1 MTSPV
6 SSFGTTRHGRTR
18 GDASWIDDSSTQ
30 MPVWLTTNA
39 RDGHRSDAAHAAGHA
54 TRDAAISLA
63 VVTVTVLCACANLID
78 VYGSVGSWARA
89 AIPAASLGSGIA
101 FMTLVPRLRLW
112 WQILAFVLAQC
123 VIGPLVALPHTSVAY
138 VLPTWQT
145 LAEGCSAMFTS
156 FKFLITVPAPTGT
169 ADGSLMAVW
178 TLCLLSCTLGGML
191 AVLPQRRW
199 SALSVLVVIGDFAV
213 CALLGTS
220 TGVLRLPCGVVCAL
234 IVIVWLSW
242 RGRLFEMSRW
252 LGAGALLLLASAVA
266 VGACLPVH
274 TTRTILRDHYEP
286 PLAPFDYASPLS
298 GMRAYLKEH
307 KADTLLPV
315 RNLPA
320 GASVRLAVMDRFD
333 GNVWNLSNTRIA
345 GGSSDYTRMGL
356 RIPQDG
362 DDSGTRFNAMFD
374 VRDGMHDDW
383 LPLAGAA
390 TQVSFA
396 ANANADDFYYN
407 TGTESGLLTSGVR
420 SGLVYTETGTLA
432 RRPSDDEI
440 RRAQAA
446 RIMLPDAGDIPNA
459 VRRRADAL
467 AGGQPTAGAAAL
479 ALTNGL
485 RDNGW
490 FSHGLT
496 DDYPSLAG
504 HGNYR
509 VTQLLGG
516 TAMVGDSE
524 QYASAMA
531 LMARSLGIPSRV
543 VLGFVPKD
551 KHGDITEARTQRTE
565 NGTTIDFTG
574 NDIEVWVEVALEGH
588 GWVAFHPT
596 PQETKTPEDNQNL
609 TPPNPQT
616 LVRQPPLPLTDPLRD
631 KQEATGSTVLSG
643 DDARDPRT
651 SGVWSKIG
659 TVARDVAIYGSPV
672 WILLV
677 ICGCIL
683 AVKAALLMRLR
694 KNGSTNHRVESGWRS
709 LTQFAM
715 QSGIPVHGTRR
726 EQAHAMAQSFA
737 AESAAEATAGS
748 SDTSCGPVTESQLR
762 HSAQTADYAA
772 FSGNP
777 VPESEVVQYWES
789 VDGMR
794 AALLKTLPFWRRVR
808 TRLSLR
814 GLFRHHAYKET
825 SDHPA

>member
-1 MTSPV
+1 MTSPA

-39 RDGHRSDAAHAAGHA
+39 RDGHRSGAAHAAGHA
-54 TRDAAISLA
+54 TRDAIISLT
-63 VVTVTVLCACANLID
+63 VVTVIVLCACANLID
-78 VYGSVGSWARA
+78 VYGSAGSWARA
-89 AIPAASLGSGIA
+89 AVPAALLGSGIA
-101 FMTLVPRLRLW
+101 FMTTVPRLRLW
-112 WQILAFVLAQC
+112 WQILALVLAQC

-156 FKFLITVPAPTGT
+156 FKFLIAVPAPTGT

-178 TLCLLSCTLGGML
+178 TLCLLSCTLGGVL

-234 IVIVWLSW
+234 IAIVWLSW
-242 RGRLFEMSRW
+242 RWRLFEMSRW

-266 VGACLPVH
+266 AGACLPVH

-307 KADTLLPV
+307 KADTLLTV

-374 VRDGMHDDW
+374 VRDGIHDDW

-446 RIMLPDAGDIPNA
+446 RITLPDAGDIPNA
-459 VRRRADAL
+459 VRRMADAL

-479 ALTNGL
+479 ALANGL

-551 KHGDITEARTQRTE
+551 EHGDITEARTQRTE
-565 NGTTIDFTG
+565 NGTAIDFTG
-574 NDIEVWVEVALEGH
+574 NDIEAWVEVALEGH

-651 SGVWSKIG
+651 SEVWSKIG

-694 KNGSTNHRVESGWRS
+694 RNGSTNHRVEAGWRS

-726 EQAHAMAQSFA
+726 EQAHAMARSFA
-737 AESAAEATAGS
+737 AESAAEATAS
-748 SDTSCGPVTESQLR
+748 PSDTSRGPVTESQLR

-814 GLFRHHAYKET
+814 GLFQHRARKGT

>member
-1 MTSPV
+1 MTSPA

-39 RDGHRSDAAHAAGHA
+39 RDGHRSGAAHAAGHA

-63 VVTVTVLCACANLID
+63 VVTVIVLCACANLID
-78 VYGSVGSWARA
+78 VYGSAGSWARA
-89 AIPAASLGSGIA
+89 AVPAALLGSGIA
-101 FMTLVPRLRLW
+101 FMTTVPRLRLW
-112 WQILAFVLAQC
+112 WQILALVLAQC

-156 FKFLITVPAPTGT
+156 FKFLIAVPAPTGT

-178 TLCLLSCTLGGML
+178 TLCLLSCTLGGVL

-199 SALSVLVVIGDFAV
+199 CALSVLVVIGDFAV

-220 TGVLRLPCGVVCAL
+220 TGVLRLPCGMVCAL
-234 IVIVWLSW
+234 IAIVWLSW
-242 RGRLFEMSRW
+242 RWRLFEMSRW

-266 VGACLPVH
+266 AGACLPVH

-307 KADTLLPV
+307 KADTLLTV

-362 DDSGTRFNAMFD
+362 DNSGIRFNAMFD

-446 RIMLPDAGDIPNA
+446 RITLPDAGDIPNA
-459 VRRRADAL
+459 VRRMADAL

-479 ALTNGL
+479 ALANGL

-551 KHGDITEARTQRTE
+551 EHGDITEARTQRTE

-574 NDIEVWVEVALEGH
+574 NDIEAWVEVALEGH

-694 KNGSTNHRVESGWRS
+694 RNGSTNHRVEAGWRS

-726 EQAHAMAQSFA
+726 EQAHAMARSFA
-737 AESAAEATAGS
+737 AESAAEATASPSG
-748 SDTSCGPVTESQLR
+748 TGRGPVTESQLR

-814 GLFRHHAYKET
+814 GLFRRRAYKGT

>member
-1 MTSPV
+1 MTSPA

-39 RDGHRSDAAHAAGHA
+39 RDGHRSGAAHAAGHA

-63 VVTVTVLCACANLID
+63 VVTVIVLCACANLID
-78 VYGSVGSWARA
+78 VYGSAGSWARA
-89 AIPAASLGSGIA
+89 ALPAALLGSGIA
-101 FMTLVPRLRLW
+101 FMTTVPQLRLW
-112 WQILAFVLAQC
+112 WQILALVLAQC

-156 FKFLITVPAPTGT
+156 FKFLIAVPAPTGT

-178 TLCLLSCTLGGML
+178 TLCLLSCTLGGVL

-199 SALSVLVVIGDFAV
+199 CALSVLVVIGDFAV

-234 IVIVWLSW
+234 IAIVWLSW
-242 RGRLFEMSRW
+242 RWRLFEMSRW

-266 VGACLPVH
+266 AGACLPVH

-307 KADTLLPV
+307 KADTLLTV

-374 VRDGMHDDW
+374 VRDGIHDDW

-420 SGLVYTETGTLA
+420 SGLAYTETGTLA

-446 RIMLPDAGDIPNA
+446 RITLPDAGDIPNA
-459 VRRRADAL
+459 VRRMADAL

-479 ALTNGL
+479 ALANGL

-551 KHGDITEARTQRTE
+551 EHGDITEARTQRTE

-574 NDIEVWVEVALEGH
+574 NDIEAWVEVALEGH

-694 KNGSTNHRVESGWRS
+694 RNGSTNHRVEAGWRS

-726 EQAHAMAQSFA
+726 EQAHAMARSFA
-737 AESAAEATAGS
+737 AESAAEATGS
-748 SDTSCGPVTESQLR
+748 PADTSRGPVTESQLR

-814 GLFRHHAYKET
+814 GLFQHRARKGT

>member
-1 MTSPV
+1 MTSPT
-6 SSFGTTRHGRTR
+6 SSFGATRHGRTR
-18 GDASWIDDSSTQ
+18 GDASWINDNSTQ
-30 MPVWLTTNA
+30 MPVWLTMNA
-39 RDGHRSDAAHAAGHA
+39 RDARRADAAHAAGHA
-54 TRDAAISLA
+54 TRDAAISL
-63 VVTVTVLCACANLID
+63 VVVMAIVLCACANLID
-78 VYGSVGSWARA
+78 VYGSAGSWARA
-89 AIPAASLGSGIA
+89 AIPAALLGSGIA
-101 FMTLVPRLRLW
+101 FMTLVPRLRFW
-112 WQILAFVLAQC
+112 WQILASVLAQC

-156 FKFLITVPAPTGT
+156 FKFLIAVPAPTGT

-178 TLCLLSCTLGGML
+178 TLCLLSCTLGGVL

-220 TGVLRLPCGVVCAL
+220 AGVLRLPCGVVCAL
-234 IVIVWLSW
+234 AAVVWLSW
-242 RGRLFEMSRW
+242 RWRLFEMSRW
-252 LGAGALLLLASAVA
+252 LGAGALLLLAGAVA

-274 TTRTILRDHYEP
+274 ATRTILRDHYEP
-286 PLAPFDYASPLS
+286 PLAPFDYASPMS

-307 KADTLLPV
+307 KADTLLTV

-345 GGSSDYTRMGL
+345 GASSNYTRMGL
-356 RIPQDG
+356 RITQDG
-362 DDSGTRFNAMFD
+362 DDSGTWFTAMFD
-374 VRDGMHDDW
+374 VRDGMRDDW

-390 TQVSFA
+390 TQVTFA
-396 ANANADDFYYN
+396 TNANADDFYYN

-420 SGLVYTETGTLA
+420 SGLAYTETGTLA

-440 RRAQAA
+440 RQTQAA
-446 RIMLPDAGDIPNA
+446 RIALPDAGDIPNA
-459 VRRRADAL
+459 VRRMAEAF

-479 ALTNGL
+479 ALANGL

-490 FSHGLT
+490 FSHGLV

-509 VTQLLGG
+509 ITQLLGG

-551 KHGDITEARTQRTE
+551 EHGDITEARTQRTE
-565 NGTTIDFTG
+565 NGTTTDFTG
-574 NDIEVWVEVALEGH
+574 NDIEAWVEVALEGH

-596 PQETKTPEDNQNL
+596 PQETKTPEDNQNP

-643 DDARDPRT
+643 DDAQDPRT

-659 TVARDVAIYGSPV
+659 AVTRDVAIYGSPV

-694 KNGSTNHRVESGWRS
+694 RNGSTNHRVESGWRS

-726 EQAHAMAQSFA
+726 EQAHAIARSFA
-737 AESAAEATAGS
+737 AESAAEATAS
-748 SDTSCGPVTESQLR
+748 PSATSRGPVTEAQLR

>member
-1 MTSPV
+1 MTSPT
-6 SSFGTTRHGRTR
+6 SSFGATRHGRTR
-18 GDASWIDDSSTQ
+18 GDASWINDNSTQ
-30 MPVWLTTNA
+30 MPVWLTMNA
-39 RDGHRSDAAHAAGHA
+39 RDARRADAAHAAGHA
-54 TRDAAISLA
+54 TRDAAISL
-63 VVTVTVLCACANLID
+63 VVVMAIILCACANLID
-78 VYGSVGSWARA
+78 VYGSAGSWARA
-89 AIPAASLGSGIA
+89 AIPAALLGSGIA
-101 FMTLVPRLRLW
+101 FMTLVPRLRFW
-112 WQILAFVLAQC
+112 WQILASVLAQC

-156 FKFLITVPAPTGT
+156 FKFLIAVPAPTGT

-178 TLCLLSCTLGGML
+178 TLCLLSCTLGGVL

-220 TGVLRLPCGVVCAL
+220 AGVLRLPCGVVCAL
-234 IVIVWLSW
+234 AAVVWLSW
-242 RGRLFEMSRW
+242 RWRLFEMSRW
-252 LGAGALLLLASAVA
+252 LGAGALLLLAGAVA

-274 TTRTILRDHYEP
+274 ATRTILRDHYEP
-286 PLAPFDYASPLS
+286 PLAPFDYASPMS

-307 KADTLLPV
+307 KADTLLTV

-345 GGSSDYTRMGL
+345 GASSNYTRMGL
-356 RIPQDG
+356 RITQDG
-362 DDSGTRFNAMFD
+362 DDSGTWFTAMFD
-374 VRDGMHDDW
+374 VRDGMRDDW

-390 TQVSFA
+390 TQVTFA
-396 ANANADDFYYN
+396 TNANADDFYYK

-420 SGLVYTETGTLA
+420 SGLAYTETGTLA

-440 RRAQAA
+440 RQTQAA
-446 RIMLPDAGDIPNA
+446 RIALPDAGDIPNA
-459 VRRRADAL
+459 VRRMAEAF

-479 ALTNGL
+479 ALANGL

-490 FSHGLT
+490 FSHGLV

-509 VTQLLGG
+509 ITQLLGG

-551 KHGDITEARTQRTE
+551 EHGDITEARTQRTE
-565 NGTTIDFTG
+565 NGTTTDFTG
-574 NDIEVWVEVALEGH
+574 NDIEAWVEVALEGH

-596 PQETKTPEDNQNL
+596 PQETKTPEDNQNP

-643 DDARDPRT
+643 DDAQDPRT

-659 TVARDVAIYGSPV
+659 ADARRRYIRLPRVDSPCH
-672 WILLV
+672 LRLHS
-677 ICGCIL
+677 CGQGG
-683 AVKAALLMRLR
+683 A
-694 KNGSTNHRVESGWRS
+694 
-709 LTQFAM
+709 
-715 QSGIPVHGTRR
+715 
-726 EQAHAMAQSFA
+726 AHAIAQEWQH
-737 AESAAEATAGS
+737 ESP
-748 SDTSCGPVTESQLR
+748 CGVRLAFTHAIRDAKR
-762 HSAQTADYAA
+762 HS
-772 FSGNP
+772 
-777 VPESEVVQYWES
+777 
-789 VDGMR
+789 R
-794 AALLKTLPFWRRVR
+794 A
-808 TRLSLR
+808 
-814 GLFRHHAYKET
+814 RHT
-825 SDHPA
+825 P

>member
-1 MTSPV
+1 MTSPT
-6 SSFGTTRHGRTR
+6 SSFGATRHGRTR
-18 GDASWIDDSSTQ
+18 GDASWINDNSTQ
-30 MPVWLTTNA
+30 MPVWLTMNA
-39 RDGHRSDAAHAAGHA
+39 RDARRADAAHAAGHA
-54 TRDAAISLA
+54 TRDAAISL
-63 VVTVTVLCACANLID
+63 VVVMAIVLCACANLID
-78 VYGSVGSWARA
+78 VYGSAGSWARA
-89 AIPAASLGSGIA
+89 AIPAALLGSGIA
-101 FMTLVPRLRLW
+101 FMTLVPRLRFW
-112 WQILAFVLAQC
+112 WQILASVLAQC

-156 FKFLITVPAPTGT
+156 FKFLIAVPAPTGT

-178 TLCLLSCTLGGML
+178 TLCLLSCTLGGVL

-220 TGVLRLPCGVVCAL
+220 AGVLRLPCGVVCAL
-234 IVIVWLSW
+234 AAVVWLSW
-242 RGRLFEMSRW
+242 RWRLFEMSRW
-252 LGAGALLLLASAVA
+252 LGAGALLLLAGAVA

-274 TTRTILRDHYEP
+274 ATRTILRDHYEP
-286 PLAPFDYASPLS
+286 PLAPFDYASPMS

-307 KADTLLPV
+307 KADTLLTV

-345 GGSSDYTRMGL
+345 GASSNYTRMGL
-356 RIPQDG
+356 RITQDG
-362 DDSGTRFNAMFD
+362 DDSGTWFTAMFD
-374 VRDGMHDDW
+374 VRDGMRDDW

-390 TQVSFA
+390 TQVTFA
-396 ANANADDFYYN
+396 TNANADDFYYN

-420 SGLVYTETGTLA
+420 SGLAYTETGTLA

-440 RRAQAA
+440 RQTQAA
-446 RIMLPDAGDIPNA
+446 RIALPDAGDIPNA
-459 VRRRADAL
+459 VRRMAEAF

-479 ALTNGL
+479 ALANGL

-490 FSHGLT
+490 FSHGLV

-509 VTQLLGG
+509 ITQLLGG

-551 KHGDITEARTQRTE
+551 EHGDITEARTQRTE
-565 NGTTIDFTG
+565 NGTTTDFTG
-574 NDIEVWVEVALEGH
+574 NDIEAWVEVALEGH

-596 PQETKTPEDNQNL
+596 PQETKTPEDNQNP

-643 DDARDPRT
+643 DDAQDPRT

-659 TVARDVAIYGSPV
+659 AVTRDVAIYGSPV

-694 KNGSTNHRVESGWRS
+694 RNGSTNHRVESGWRS

-726 EQAHAMAQSFA
+726 EQAHAIARSLRRGICCRSDRQPLRHEPWA
-737 AESAAEATAGS
+737 GHRSAAQAQRADGGLCRVLGQ
-748 SDTSCGPVTESQLR
+748 SC
-762 HSAQTADYAA
+762 A
-772 FSGNP
+772 
-777 VPESEVVQYWES
+777 
-789 VDGMR
+789 
-794 AALLKTLPFWRRVR
+794 
-808 TRLSLR
+808 
-814 GLFRHHAYKET
+814 
-825 SDHPA
+825 

>member
-1 MTSPV
+1 MTSPT
-6 SSFGTTRHGRTR
+6 SSFGATRHGRTR
-18 GDASWIDDSSTQ
+18 GDASWINDNSTQ
-30 MPVWLTTNA
+30 MPVWLTMNA
-39 RDGHRSDAAHAAGHA
+39 RDARRADAAHAAGHA
-54 TRDAAISLA
+54 TRDAAISL
-63 VVTVTVLCACANLID
+63 VVVMAIVLCACANLID
-78 VYGSVGSWARA
+78 VYGSAGSWARA
-89 AIPAASLGSGIA
+89 AIPAALLGSGIA
-101 FMTLVPRLRLW
+101 FMTLVPRLRFW
-112 WQILAFVLAQC
+112 WQILASVLAQC

-156 FKFLITVPAPTGT
+156 FKFLIAVPAPTGT

-178 TLCLLSCTLGGML
+178 TLCLLSCTLGGVL

-220 TGVLRLPCGVVCAL
+220 AGVLRLPCGVVCAL
-234 IVIVWLSW
+234 AAVVWLSW
-242 RGRLFEMSRW
+242 RWRLFEMSRW
-252 LGAGALLLLASAVA
+252 LGAGALLLLAGAVA

-274 TTRTILRDHYEP
+274 ATRTILRDHYEP
-286 PLAPFDYASPLS
+286 PLAPFDYASPMS

-307 KADTLLPV
+307 KADTLLTV

-345 GGSSDYTRMGL
+345 GASSNYTRMGL
-356 RIPQDG
+356 RITQDG
-362 DDSGTRFNAMFD
+362 DDSGTWFTAMFD
-374 VRDGMHDDW
+374 VRDGMRDDW

-390 TQVSFA
+390 TQVTFA
-396 ANANADDFYYN
+396 TNANADDFYYN

-420 SGLVYTETGTLA
+420 SGLAYTETGTLA

-440 RRAQAA
+440 RQTQAA
-446 RIMLPDAGDIPNA
+446 RIALPDAGDIPNA
-459 VRRRADAL
+459 VRRMAEAF

-479 ALTNGL
+479 ALANGL

-490 FSHGLT
+490 FSHGLV

-509 VTQLLGG
+509 ITQLLGG

-551 KHGDITEARTQRTE
+551 EHGDITEARTQRTE
-565 NGTTIDFTG
+565 NGTTTDFTG
-574 NDIEVWVEVALEGH
+574 NDIEAWVEVALEGH

-596 PQETKTPEDNQNL
+596 PQETKTPEDNQNP

-643 DDARDPRT
+643 DDAQDPRT

-659 TVARDVAIYGSPV
+659 AVTRDVAIYGSPV

-694 KNGSTNHRVESGWRS
+694 RNGSTNHRVESGWRS

-726 EQAHAMAQSFA
+726 EQAHAIARSFA
-737 AESAAEATAGS
+737 AESAAEATAS
-748 SDTSCGPVTESQLR
+748 LSDTSRGPVTEAQLR